1 MKGFTFT
8 VGSTPTT
15 LTGAVGWNANWTLGT
30 LGLTDGFNAAN
41 TQNCSYGY
49 DALARVNGVNCVNGS
64 TSVWNQ
70 SFTLDPFGNI
80 SKSGTSSFDA
90 SYLLTNGTTNNQEQS
105 VGSCIPTY
113 DASGNLTK
121 DCSFANP
128 HSYTWNAYNLPST
141 LFTTNV
147 TYDALGREVEFE
159 VSSSYSQILYSPIGK
174 LGVMQGQTPVR
185 TRFPLPGGST
195 AEITGVN
202 SGYYILHADW
212 LGTARLAT
220 SFTSR
225 AMAEDVAYAPFGEY
239 YANVGNIESP
249 LNFTSQSQDTLSGLY
264 DFLYREHNPVQGRWI
279 SPDPAGLNAVDITNP
294 QSWNRYG
301 YVSNSPLSNIDPSG
315 LACYPIM
322 FTFAHGC
329 APDETEGV
337 TFGQSWNP
345 FATVVIAPA
354 SGALYDGPL
363 CWNCTVV
370 YFAFLSDGMT
380 AANNGPQQPQNPQP
394 PQPSRLNQASKAAL
408 HTLVFGQAIGTG
420 VGCGVGAL
428 VAAGATAATET
439 YPLAGATVPAG
450 CVGGGIIGFFEAL
463 PYSTLGA
470 IADFGWTYWGH

>member
-1 MKGFTFT
+1 MTYTDAYDATTGRMKGFTFT

-49 DALARVNGVNCVNGS
+49 DAGARQRCELREWFSQRLESELHSRPIWQHQQV
-64 TSVWNQ
+64 
-70 SFTLDPFGNI
+70 
-80 SKSGTSSFDA
+80 GTSSFDA

-202 SGYYILHADW
+202 SGYYILHVDW

-225 AMAEDVAYAPFGEY
+225 AMAEDVAYAPFGETM
-239 YANVGNIESP
+239 P
-249 LNFTSQSQDTLSGLY
+249 TS
-264 DFLYREHNPVQGRWI
+264 EI
-279 SPDPAGLNAVDITNP
+279 SSL
-294 QSWNRYG
+294 R
-301 YVSNSPLSNIDPSG
+301 
-315 LACYPIM
+315 
-322 FTFAHGC
+322 
-329 APDETEGV
+329 
-337 TFGQSWNP
+337 
-345 FATVVIAPA
+345 
-354 SGALYDGPL
+354 
-363 CWNCTVV
+363 
-370 YFAFLSDGMT
+370 
-380 AANNGPQQPQNPQP
+380 
-394 PQPSRLNQASKAAL
+394 
-408 HTLVFGQAIGTG
+408 
-420 VGCGVGAL
+420 
-428 VAAGATAATET
+428 
-439 YPLAGATVPAG
+439 
-450 CVGGGIIGFFEAL
+450 
-463 PYSTLGA
+463 
-470 IADFGWTYWGH
+470 